1 MRQRP
6 AAANGGHS
14 EHALDAFAARAADEL
29 GAGVGVAGDSA
40 ILLRER
46 HAEPLGTDGAAALD
60 ALEDGLDRLRLFVGD
75 LHELTA
81 VHTAPL
87 ARAPL
92 RAVVAAR
99 AAADALAGHVAAAQV
114 DVEIGPMPDLVAD
127 GGLLERLFHHLM
139 RGALAAIGDGP
150 GRIALSGV
158 RRSAGARLEVS
169 DTGPP
174 LDHATARDLFAPF
187 AAPRGGGPAAGA
199 GVSMT
204 IARRIAERHGGSI
217 WAHTG
222 RREGCTIVV
231 LLPAAA

>member
-1 MRQRP
+1 MGQRP
-6 AAANGGHS
+6 ATANGGHS
-14 EHALDAFAARAADEL
+14 ERALDAFAARAADEV
-29 GAGVGVAGDSA
+29 GAGVGMAGDSA
-40 ILLRER
+40 TLLRER

-81 VHTAPL
+81 VDTAPL
-87 ARAPL
+87 ARAPMPAL
-92 RAVVAAR
+92 VAAR
-99 AAADALAGHVAAAQV
+99 SAADALAVPLAAAQV
-114 DVEIGPMPDLVAD
+114 ELEIGPMPDLVAD
-127 GGLLERLFHHLM
+127 PGLLERLFRHLI
-139 RGALAAIGDGP
+139 RGSLAAIGDGP
-150 GRIALSGV
+150 GRIAVSGV
-158 RRSAGARLEVS
+158 RRSAGARIEVS

-174 LDHATARDLFAPF
+174 LDHAMAGDLFEPF
-187 AAPRGGGPAAGA
+187 AAPRGSGPAAGA